1 MHITSTF
8 CHSSHPGAT
17 FRTQPRAHAQ
27 RGALVGG
34 VAGAGG
40 QSQPAGADLQ
50 AAGRPVWTCAD
61 LQRLGE
67 RLWQTALGAAWSGP
81 GYTWSPSGE
90 SSRVQRV
97 HCRLSCVT
105 VVLVDLFD
113 QILPVG
119 PPWTEQLTPGSLKK
133 ICVQLSF
140 SHNLIYRI
148 KLQTGQFYS
157 DMLSKVLTKSDK

>member
-1 MHITSTF
+1 MHITHMNG
-8 CHSSHPGAT
+8 HSSHPGAA

-34 VAGAGG
+34 VAGTGG

-50 AAGRPVWTCAD
+50 AAGRPVWTCAG

-90 SSRVQRV
+90 SSRVRWSIGACPMQAFLCEYGFSWSLSSNIYV
-97 HCRLSCVT
+97 HRSDRHKT
-105 VVLVDLFD
+105 AYTRQHNEDFF
-113 QILPVG
+113 IF
-119 PPWTEQLTPGSLKK
+119 LKRH
-133 ICVQLSF
+133 I
-140 SHNLIYRI
+140 
-148 KLQTGQFYS
+148 
-157 DMLSKVLTKSDK
+157 